1 MIEDQEDDSSSGDFD
16 KMEDDQE
23 GFLGPSGEIVDTE
36 VRLLSR
42 FGDFQHLPPIHYS
55 DNGTLSD
62 LDVSPTVLRFPYATW
77 VSSSS
82 PTDTCDEVIT
92 QARSGCFISTAFTAD
107 SSFHSIISDCGPMD
121 KDLPT
126 TPYSD
131 LHCSP
136 AGIQDY
142 SDNRFSMPEEQNSPG
157 SLNNPK
163 NLISLITQ
171 RDLSNEVHATEVI
184 GLGDETERIED
195 MNGTVTDP
203 LTTEYLAASL
213 DLKERRGARRLR
225 RERTLK
231 SIKAIRE
238 RMLSENLE
246 RKRLLPV
253 SLSYYMRRFF
263 TESGYVQSPLGA
275 FVGASLIL
283 ALTVSV
289 TLATYSYWVRR

>member
-1 MIEDQEDDSSSGDFD
+1 MTGDQEGDSFSGDFD

-23 GFLGPSGEIVDTE
+23 GFSGPSGEIVDTE

-42 FGDFQHLPPIHYS
+42 VGDFQQLSPIHYS
-55 DNGTLSD
+55 DSRTLSD
-62 LDVSPTVLRFPYATW
+62 LEVSPTVLRFPYATW
-77 VSSSS
+77 ASSSS
-82 PTDTCDEVIT
+82 PIDTCDEVT
-92 QARSGCFISTAFTAD
+92 AQARSGCFISTAFTAD
-107 SSFHSIISDCGPMD
+107 VSFHSIVSDCGPMD

-142 SDNRFSMPEEQNSPG
+142 SDNRFSMIEEQNSLG
-157 SLNNPK
+157 SLDNPK
-163 NLISLITQ
+163 NLIALITQ
-171 RDLSNEVHATEVI
+171 RDLSNEVHATEI
-184 GLGDETERIED
+184 SGLGDETERIED
-195 MNGTVTDP
+195 MNGTITDP

-225 RERTLK
+225 RQRTLK

-246 RKRLLPV
+246 RKRLLP
-253 SLSYYMRRFF
+253 LSISYNMRRSLPKVDTFKAN
-263 TESGYVQSPLGA
+263 SGLS
-275 FVGASLIL
+275 
-283 ALTVSV
+283 
-289 TLATYSYWVRR
+289 WVLL